1 MIGSILGGRYRVD
14 SLIGAGGMA
23 NVYKAYDEVEKRTVA
38 VKMLKKEHQNDA
50 EFVRRFAREAQAVLS
65 LSHPNIVASYDVG
78 NDEETG
84 LPYIILEYVEGG
96 TLKELIQK
104 EDRSALRPPSILLA
118 KYWTHCNMPT
128 PGASSIGT

>member
-65 LSHPNIVASYDVG
+65 LSHPNIVSVYDVV
-78 NDEETG
+78 EEDALATMKKPAC
-84 LPYIILEYVEGG
+84 L
-96 TLKELIQK
+96 TLSWSMWKAA
-104 EDRSALRPPSILLA
+104 R
-118 KYWTHCNMPT
+118 
-128 PGASSIGT
+128 

>member
-50 EFVRRFAREAQAVLS
+50 EFVRRSGSPGGAFPVPS
-65 LSHPNIVASYDVG
+65 
-78 NDEETG
+78 
-84 LPYIILEYVEGG
+84 EYRC
-96 TLKELIQK
+96 EL
-104 EDRSALRPPSILLA
+104 
-118 KYWTHCNMPT
+118 
-128 PGASSIGT
+128 